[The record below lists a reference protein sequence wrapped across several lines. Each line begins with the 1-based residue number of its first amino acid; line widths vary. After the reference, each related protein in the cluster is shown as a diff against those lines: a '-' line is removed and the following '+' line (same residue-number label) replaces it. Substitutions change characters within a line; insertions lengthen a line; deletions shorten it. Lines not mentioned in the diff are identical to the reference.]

1 MYFILLLFL
10 KLQLQIT
17 KFWKVSVSSV
27 NICAVVFFFAYVLK
41 PVFLI
46 SKFMRIRITLEET
59 YYYLDFFLKEKEYG
73 ICTDFFVKPKF
84 KHIFPCILCVSGLF
98 YFL

>member
-27 NICAVVFFFAYVLK
+27 NICAVVFLCLRAK
-41 PVFLI
+41 T
-46 SKFMRIRITLEET
+46 S
-59 YYYLDFFLKEKEYG
+59 
-73 ICTDFFVKPKF
+73 
-84 KHIFPCILCVSGLF
+84 IFN
-98 YFL
+98 